1 MHPFHKRLLKEFK
14 SLNKNPLPSIKI
26 LSNNE
31 NLTNFDF
38 EIEITNG
45 LYDDKLYKLVVV
57 ITKEYPVLP
66 PKAKFVVGTRE
77 AGELGSTGTSENPI
91 DVSSDTMQSSYKIPI
106 HPHIYSN
113 GHICLNL
120 LGDDWTPAC
129 TIESILISLQS
140 MINNNTDMTRP
151 PDDNRYIKYAGEFA
165 SKDGFVYH
173 DDSV

>member
-14 SLNKNPLPSIKI
+14 SLNKNQLPNIKI
-26 LSNNE
+26 LTNNE
-31 NLTNFDF
+31 TLTNFDF
-38 EIEITNG
+38 EIEISNE
-45 LYDDKLYKLVVV
+45 LYDDKFYKLVVV
-57 ITKEYPVLP
+57 IVKDYPVLP
-66 PKAKFVVGTRE
+66 PKAKFVVGPR
-77 AGELGSTGTSENPI
+77 STGEVSSGTSDNPI
-91 DVSSDTMQSSYKIPI
+91 DISSELSQTSYKIPI

-140 MINNNTDMTRP
+140 MINNNGDMTRP

-165 SKDGFVYH
+165 SKDGFLYH